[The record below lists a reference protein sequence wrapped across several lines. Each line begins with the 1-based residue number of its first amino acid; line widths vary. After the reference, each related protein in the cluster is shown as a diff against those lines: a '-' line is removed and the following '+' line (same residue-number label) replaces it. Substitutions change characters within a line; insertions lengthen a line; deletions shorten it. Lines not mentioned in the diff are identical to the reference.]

1 VLSLAQTPATQ
12 CAKQYVQVLTT
23 LNAKGVGPMNKGR
36 LAIQLLLAG
45 FLVFGALETVAVAQP
60 GARCPNGY
68 TANFDRGVLRCRRTR
83 TDRADVACPPQN
95 AVLNVELVVTTGRD
109 RCKVPGTPVSNNL
122 PNAGCFAL
130 PFDNTGWRVQV
141 DAGNTIRDR
150 CVRTRT
156 EFAAPVL
163 F

>member
-1 VLSLAQTPATQ
+1 MKKRRIAF
-12 CAKQYVQVLTT
+12 
-23 LNAKGVGPMNKGR
+23 
-36 LAIQLLLAG
+36 QLLLTSL
-45 FLVFGALETVAVAQP
+45 LVFGAMETMAWAQP
-60 GARCPNGY
+60 GARCPRGY

-83 TDRADVACPPQN
+83 NDRADVACPPQN

-109 RCKVPGTPVSNNL
+109 RCKVPGTPVTRNL
-122 PNAGCFAL
+122 PRAGCFAL
-130 PFDNTGWRVQV
+130 PFDNQGWRVQV

-156 EFAAPVL
+156 EFARPVL